1 MANRAYL
8 YSIDRKPYTD
18 DDIDKAR
25 IVIDKARIVDIS
37 EYNWGMPIVYEILL
51 SAKTEIV
58 DSILFNSLEEKGKT
72 LPLALIAD
80 YKRGVDRLEMFFANI
95 KEHIDDQMVAET
107 LAFLRNEKNAQQYFL
122 LEAGELY
129 SLLAD
134 GEAGMIAENRDL
146 CEGIRNDEDD
156 SGVAQVYS
164 YFVNQQISLGDT
176 QILDQ
181 INNIRWSNILY
192 FHFSNK
198 DKEA

>member
-1 MANRAYL
+1 
-8 YSIDRKPYTD
+8 
-18 DDIDKAR
+18 
-25 IVIDKARIVDIS
+25 
-37 EYNWGMPIVYEILL
+37 
-51 SAKTEIV
+51 
-58 DSILFNSLEEKGKT
+58 
-72 LPLALIAD
+72 
-80 YKRGVDRLEMFFANI
+80 MFFANI

-107 LAFLRNEKNAQQYFL
+107 LTFLRSEKNAQQYFL

>member
-18 DDIDKAR
+18 DD
-25 IVIDKARIVDIS
+25 VDKARIVDIS

-107 LAFLRNEKNAQQYFL
+107 LTFLRSEKNAQQYFL

-198 DKEA
+198 DREA